1 MWIFKVNLLCQKPE
15 NWKWYPFKNIVPIT
29 FYYDFNFWTTY
40 PLKYAKKL
48 FSQTAQEYFCINW
61 KNDGPEISLNVLI
74 PCGVRASMLQI
85 TLNNLVNMQFKDH

>member
-1 MWIFKVNLLCQKPE
+1 MTLIFEPLYL
-15 NWKWYPFKNIVPIT
+15 
-29 FYYDFNFWTTY
+29 
-40 PLKYAKKL
+40 LKYAKNL
-48 FSQTAQEYFCINW
+48 LSQTAQDYFCINW